1 DEDVAKARTQ
11 PGGSRRMLA
20 EQLQGERDLIT
31 EVDHTVPVLD
41 ARVRVVRRGELL
53 MRRRLVRLDIGV
65 DRVAHRIAE
74 RFGERDVR
82 FRSNVLIARSCE
94 QIEERA
100 NVLERITSRA
110 IALQGKRDF
119 ALSAAVEML
128 ADQNDLLR
136 RRQNAQLAAPPKL
149 QGKL

>member
-1 DEDVAKARTQ
+1 
-11 PGGSRRMLA
+11 
-20 EQLQGERDLIT
+20 
-31 EVDHTVPVLD
+31 
-41 ARVRVVRRGELL
+41 

-149 QGKL
+149 QGKLAEDLVAESVKGADDSVVQPDRSVDVNALLHLGGGALGEGDGEDLVRLRRRT